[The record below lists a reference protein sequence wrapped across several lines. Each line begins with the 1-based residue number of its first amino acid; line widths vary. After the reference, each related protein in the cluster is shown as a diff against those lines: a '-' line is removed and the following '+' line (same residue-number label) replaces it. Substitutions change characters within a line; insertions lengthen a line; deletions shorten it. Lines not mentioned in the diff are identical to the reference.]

1 MKPYKFYKLEE
12 HPFPHLGDLFTQY
25 FLKNRTRKSSLS
37 RLLGVKAPVITY
49 YKKQPTQQCATLW
62 KLCYALNHNFF
73 ADLAAQLP
81 ADFTTYAPDPTLALQ
96 EELEQLREE
105 NKLLRTQVET
115 LKEVM
120 RKG

>member
-1 MKPYKFYKLEE
+1 MKTLKTPQTACPHIGNMLQNRIKLRRIS
-12 HPFPHLGDLFTQY
+12 
-25 FLKNRTRKSSLS
+25 KAALS
-37 RLLGVKAPVITY
+37 RNAGRAPQTIQRY
-49 YKKQPTQQCATLW
+49 LKRPSLQFSILW
-62 KLCYALNHNFF
+62 ELCVAMRHNFF

-105 NKLLRTQVET
+105 NKLLNAQLAT